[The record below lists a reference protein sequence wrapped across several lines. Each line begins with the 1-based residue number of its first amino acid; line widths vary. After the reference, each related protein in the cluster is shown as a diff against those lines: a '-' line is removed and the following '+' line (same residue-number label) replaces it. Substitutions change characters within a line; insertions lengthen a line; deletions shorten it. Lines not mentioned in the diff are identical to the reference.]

1 MYKYV
6 LKRLLLTI
14 PILLG
19 VTFIVYSIINMIQGY
34 PGRLIMG
41 ISAKQEAVDALNQQ
55 LGYDRPFLIRFF
67 SYLEGIILR
76 FDFGT
81 SYNVICMTN
90 LVVFCLSAT
99 VVNFHVS
106 GKEGKLCRSGAVS
119 LHRLHRRKTVI
130 NFKLTHFY

>member
-14 PILLG
+14 PILFG
-19 VTFIVYSIINMIQGY
+19 VTFIVYSIINLIPGD
-34 PGRLIMG
+34 PGRLILG
-41 ISAKQEAVDALNQQ
+41 ISSKQEAVDALNQQ

-81 SYNVICMTN
+81 SYKFLQAGC
-90 LVVFCLSAT
+90 
-99 VVNFHVS
+99 
-106 GKEGKLCRSGAVS
+106 E
-119 LHRLHRRKTVI
+119 
-130 NFKLTHFY
+130 